1 VSAAHHT
8 PAFRLLAAC
17 ANWPPSSA
25 RTTAVARAAAHP
37 ALAWAQL
44 PALAERHRMA
54 GLVMHALASAEVRPP
69 DPVHRQLAAMAQRD
83 AVGNLALLG
92 DAVVLLRTLSAAG
105 IAARVLK
112 GPALVLH
119 LYGTP
124 TLRQCNDLDL
134 LVDDP
139 QLERAAALCASL
151 GYARLHPH
159 PALPDVLLPLW
170 RRWHKDLVFRH
181 ANGRLVE
188 LHARPANCPDTAQR
202 LALPSGFGEVPLG
215 GGAALPTVLGE
226 ALYAY
231 LCWHGAQSAWSRLKW
246 LADVAALTA
255 GRTDAELVALHDA
268 ARARGAG
275 RASGVALLL
284 LATLMER
291 PLPPALRDRLGR
303 APVLRALVR
312 LSLRVMGDPREVT
325 AVPWRSVSLFLAR
338 LAMAPGWGARWH
350 EAVHVS
356 VEWSLVERSPTVQR
370 LLRWGVQR
378 WPETQG
384 GALLALGT
392 PLFLL
397 AKLARKLSATRAPR
411 APAAST

>member
-1 VSAAHHT
+1 
-8 PAFRLLAAC
+8 
-17 ANWPPSSA
+17 
-25 RTTAVARAAAHP
+25 
-37 ALAWAQL
+37 
-44 PALAERHRMA
+44 
-54 GLVMHALASAEVRPP
+54 
-69 DPVHRQLAAMAQRD
+69 
-83 AVGNLALLG
+83 
-92 DAVVLLRTLSAAG
+92 
-105 IAARVLK
+105 
-112 GPALVLH
+112 
-119 LYGTP
+119 
-124 TLRQCNDLDL
+124 
-134 LVDDP
+134 
-139 QLERAAALCASL
+139 
-151 GYARLHPH
+151 
-159 PALPDVLLPLW
+159 
-170 RRWHKDLVFRH
+170 
-181 ANGRLVE
+181 
-188 LHARPANCPDTAQR
+188 
-202 LALPSGFGEVPLG
+202 
-215 GGAALPTVLGE
+215 
-226 ALYAY
+226 
-231 LCWHGAQSAWSRLKW
+231 
-246 LADVAALTA
+246 
-255 GRTDAELVALHDA
+255 
-268 ARARGAG
+268 
-275 RASGVALLL
+275 
-284 LATLMER
+284 MER